1 MINMK
6 SLKTL
11 GRRRPAL
18 NQRLRALVE
27 PLEAR
32 MLYSADLTALGLA
45 VNSALEQTAQSVYA
59 VIASTSTAL
68 AALHQVVVVD
78 SRISDFSTLLKG
90 LASEQINA
98 INSGNKFDILV
109 LSPLDDGITK
119 ITNFLSSQSDV
130 TSLHLVSHGQDGML
144 LLGNQW
150 LDATTLRSRSMDFS
164 AWGNALT
171 SDADV
176 FLYGCDFAASE
187 AGKNTVKAL
196 AQLTN
201 ADVAA
206 STDITSNDPTR
217 GNWRLEFRTGE
228 VNDQSSSTIARAAN
242 GWASALAT
250 FVVTNTNDSGAGSLR
265 QAIGD
270 ANSNAGADLISFNI
284 AAPLVNGAHSISLL
298 SALPELT
305 EIVTIDGDTQADA
318 VMLGRPT
325 IELVGN
331 GTSFVGLK
339 VKGNGSVISGLVIAN
354 FSDGIVVAG
363 DNITIRHNVIGLTAD
378 GSSASGNAYSG
389 ILVTGR
395 NAVIGGTSVDRN
407 IISGNLSDGIQ
418 VQGDAASILGNYFGL
433 GLDGIATFGNGSSG
447 FGSGIYIDSSRDARV
462 GSSNPQEANFIAN
475 STENGIWIRGA
486 GSTNNLIFGNVIG
499 QTTAGTA
506 AGNGSEGILIESGA
520 KNNLVGGIN
529 FGQTNVI
536 ANSGRLRIASGVY
549 VSTTASTGNSIS
561 GNSIFASNGLGIDIG
576 SPGITTAGLPLLA
589 LASNNGTTTTIL
601 GSFSGTANTQYQIE
615 YFSNDPA
622 TGLDPTGYG
631 EGQTYL
637 FAIYATTDA
646 AGNANFSTSLP
657 FTVPVGFRIAATA
670 TSFATG
676 NTTEFS
682 DTVIVVS
689 NTLSVS
695 APTGLT
701 VSESGT
707 SANFSARLQSQPSA
721 DVVIPVSLS
730 DSTEGQLST
739 ATLTFT
745 TANWNVTQTI
755 TLTGKPDGLVDGAI
769 GYSVI
774 LGNATSA
781 DPLFN
786 GLLGKV
792 LLAGTTDIDTYNSI
806 VVDTTAD
813 LSDGDTS
820 SLANLLAN
828 RGSDGAISLREA
840 IIASNNTGNAL
851 GSPDRISFALPGATS
866 LGMHVIT
873 LSSDLPL
880 ITDSVVINGATD
892 PLYIA
897 SPVVRIDGAGIYK
910 GLNLSVGSGGS
921 TLNALSITGML
932 GSGISINSGNNI
944 VTSSYIGN
952 TGLAAA
958 GNTSEGIAIY
968 SANNVIGLTGGGNVI
983 SGNANTNVI
992 ISGSNAKNNQVSGNF
1007 IGTNNTGTA
1016 SLNNGQSGVALIDS
1030 GAGNIIGGT
1039 TPQTRNIISGNNWYG
1054 VELFG
1059 ATHHAIVQGN
1069 FIGTDDSGIRA
1080 IGNLQGGIAV
1090 WNGGNFSTIGGTS
1103 NTQGNVISGN
1113 SRNGI
1118 QIDGST
1124 ATPDQ
1129 ITIQSNYIGVDATGL
1144 SALGNGLAGIQ
1155 ITRGSNVQI
1164 GGSNLGGGNVIS
1176 GNNTSGIE
1184 LSGSANLTRITGN
1197 IIGLD
1202 AFGRTALGLGNGQD
1216 GVTVFGTNTIIGGR
1230 KGIEGNYISGQTN
1243 VASLSDGIYAIGAV
1257 GLTIQGNYLGLA
1269 ADGVSPAGNYH
1280 TGIMIDSSSMILI
1293 GGTSAPLANI
1303 IANNGSGV
1311 GVANA
1316 SFDVAILGNEIY
1328 NNIKLGIDLSPT
1340 VFSDGVTANDLSDA
1354 DAGPNGYQN
1363 FPVIESTT
1371 LDAGD
1376 LAITGS
1382 FNSTPNTSYRIEF
1395 FANQAGFGD
1404 ATNHGQAHAFVGST
1418 EISTDAFGNA
1428 TYSVSFLG
1436 APVLVNSTISA
1447 TATVSKGAGNFGASS
1462 EFSSNSQVTAKQAPA
1477 IPTFTNPTVITPT
1490 PGPTPVPTTAAD
1502 ANGSTLKTIEAP
1514 PFVQPLATARANSS
1528 SAISSTAIASFINT
1542 GLINFLNESGDIG
1555 TALARAIAD
1564 HSEFSASHEEAST
1577 RRQSDQTNWPSAGR
1591 YTSTAINAIVEPLRS
1606 AINKAVTVKG
1616 IRSGDLYAAGVAQS
1630 FVKQLQMAKE
1640 NKQALELMLF
1650 NADGQAILQQRLDNN
1665 SFSQLLASWETK
1677 YSELSGAK
1685 LDVLLVNFE
1694 MPNSTSVG
1702 SVNLPDIDQ
1711 SIKQRRSEALIS
1723 GLEIG
1728 GVVISVGLVSWA
1740 TRAGALIT
1748 AVITALPAW
1757 KAFDPLLLLAP
1768 NKVERTIVQHD
1779 FSDTDIQIDEEAV
1792 AGVLS

>member
-6 SLKTL
+6 SLKAL
-11 GRRRPAL
+11 GRRRPAR
-18 NQRLRALVE
+18 NPRSKALVE
-27 PLEAR
+27 PLETR
-32 MLYSADLTALGLA
+32 LLYSADLTALGLA
-45 VNSALEQTAQSVYA
+45 VNVAPEQTAQSANVM
-59 VIASTSTAL
+59 IASPSSAST
-68 AALHQVVVVD
+68 ALHQVVVID

-90 LASEQINA
+90 LANEQINA

-109 LSPLDDGITK
+109 LSPLEDGITK
-119 ITNFLSSQSDV
+119 ITSFLSTQSDV
-130 TSLHLVSHGQDGML
+130 TSLHLISHGQDGML

-171 SDADV
+171 NDADV

-206 STDITSNDPTR
+206 STDITSSDPVH
-217 GNWRLEFRTGE
+217 GNWKLELRTGE
-228 VNDQSSSTIARAAN
+228 VNDQSSATIARAAN
-242 GWASALAT
+242 GWAGALAT

-270 ANSNAGADLISFNI
+270 ANSNADADLISFNI
-284 AAPLVNGAHSISLL
+284 AAPLVNGAHSINLL

-331 GTSFVGLK
+331 GASFVGLK

-354 FSDGIVVAG
+354 FSDGIVVGG
-363 DNITIRHNVIGLTAD
+363 DNITIRHNVIGLTAN
-378 GSSASGNAYSG
+378 GSSALGNAYSG
-389 ILVTGR
+389 ILINGR

-407 IISGNLSDGIQ
+407 IISGNLSDGILIK
-418 VQGDAASILGNYFGL
+418 GDAASIFGNYIGL
-433 GLDGIATFGNGSSG
+433 GLDGVATFGNGSSG
-447 FGSGIYIDSSRDARV
+447 FGSGIYIDSSRDTRV
-462 GSSNPQEANFIAN
+462 GSSNPQEVNFIAN
-475 STENGIWIRGA
+475 SVENGIWIRGA

-499 QTTAGTA
+499 QTTAGAA
-506 AGNGSEGILIESGA
+506 AGNGGEGIFIESGA
-520 KNNLVGGIN
+520 KNNSIGGIN
-529 FGQTNVI
+529 LGQANVI
-536 ANSGRLRIASGVY
+536 ANSGRLRLASGVY
-549 VSTTASTGNSIS
+549 VSTTAGNGNNIS
-561 GNSIFASNGLGIDIG
+561 GNSIFASSGLGIDID

-601 GSFSGTANTQYQIE
+601 GSFAGTANTQYQIE

-622 TGLDPTGYG
+622 IGLDPTGYG
-631 EGQTYL
+631 EGQAYL
-637 FAIYATTDA
+637 FAIYATTDG
-646 AGNANFSTSLP
+646 AGNATFSTSLP

-689 NTLSVS
+689 NTLLVS

-707 SANFSARLQSQPSA
+707 SANFTARLQSQPSA

-739 ATLTFT
+739 GTLTFT
-745 TANWNVTQTI
+745 SANWNVNQTI
-755 TLTGKPDGLVDGAI
+755 TLTGKPDGIVDGAI
-769 GYSVI
+769 AYSVI
-774 LGNATSA
+774 LGNASSA
-781 DPLFN
+781 DPIFN

-792 LLAGTTDIDTYNSI
+792 VLAGTTDIDTFNSI

-813 LSDGDTS
+813 VNDGDTS

-828 RGSDGAISLREA
+828 RGSDGTISLREA

-851 GSPDRISFALPGATS
+851 GSPDRISFALSGATS
-866 LGMHVIT
+866 LGMHVIA

-880 ITDSVVINGATD
+880 ITESVVIDGATD
-892 PLYIA
+892 PTYIA
-897 SPVVRIDGAGIYK
+897 SPVVRIDGAGLYK
-910 GLNLSVGSGGS
+910 GLNLSAGSGGS

-932 GSGISINSGNNI
+932 GSGILINSSNNI
-944 VTSSYIGN
+944 VTGSYIGT

-958 GNTSEGIAIY
+958 GNAVYGIAIY

-983 SGNANTNVI
+983 SGNTASNVFL
-992 ISGSNAKNNQVSGNF
+992 SGANAKNNQISGNF
-1007 IGTNNTGTA
+1007 IGTNSVGTA
-1016 SLNNGQSGVALIDS
+1016 SLNSGQSGVALIDT
-1030 GAGNIIGGT
+1030 GGGNIIGGA
-1039 TPQTRNIISGNNWYG
+1039 TPQTRNIISGNALYG
-1054 VELFG
+1054 VELVG
-1059 ATHHAIVQGN
+1059 TTHHATVQGN

-1103 NTQGNVISGN
+1103 SAQGNVISGN

-1118 QIDGST
+1118 QIDGAT
-1124 ATPDQ
+1124 TTPDQ

-1144 SALGNGLAGIQ
+1144 SALGNASAGIR

-1176 GNNTSGIE
+1176 ANNASGIE
-1184 LSGSANLTRITGN
+1184 LSVGADLTRITGN
-1197 IIGLD
+1197 SIGLD
-1202 AFGRTALGLGNGQD
+1202 AVGRTALGLGNGEN
-1216 GVTVFGTNTIIGGR
+1216 GITVSGTNTIIGGR
-1230 KGIEGNYISGQTN
+1230 KGIEGNYISGQTTI
-1243 VASLSDGIYAIGAV
+1243 ASLSDGIYAIGAV
-1257 GLTIQGNYLGLA
+1257 GLTIQGNYLGIA

-1293 GGTSAPLANI
+1293 GGTSASLANI

-1316 SFDVAILGNEIY
+1316 SVDVAILGNEIY
-1328 NNIKLGIDLSPT
+1328 NNINLGIDLSPT
-1340 VFSDGVTANDLSDA
+1340 VILDGVTANDLSDA
-1354 DAGPNGYQN
+1354 DTGPNGYQN
-1363 FPVIESTT
+1363 FPVLESTI

-1376 LAITGS
+1376 LTITGLL
-1382 FNSTPNTSYRIEF
+1382 NSTPTTSYRIEF
-1395 FANQAGFGD
+1395 FANQAGASD
-1404 ATNHGQAHAFVGST
+1404 ATNHGQAQAFVGSADVL
-1418 EISTDAFGNA
+1418 TDAFGNA

-1436 APVLVNSTISA
+1436 ATVLVNSTISA
-1447 TATVSKGAGNFGASS
+1447 TATVNKGAGNFGASS
-1462 EFSSNSQVTAKQAPA
+1462 EFSSNSQVIAKQAPA
-1477 IPTFTNPTVITPT
+1477 IPPFINPAVTTPLVTAPT
-1490 PGPTPVPTTAAD
+1490 PIPILAAD

-1514 PFVQPLATARANSS
+1514 PFVQPFVQPLATTNL
-1528 SAISSTAIASFINT
+1528 INT
-1542 GLINFLNESGDIG
+1542 RLNNLLFESGDIG

-1564 HSEFSASHEEAST
+1564 HSELSTDHEQANMQ
-1577 RRQSDQTNWPSAGR
+1577 RQSDLTKWPSLGPS
-1591 YTSTAINAIVEPLRS
+1591 TSAAIEPLRS
-1606 AINKAVTVKG
+1606 AISKAVAIKG
-1616 IRSGDLYAAGVAQS
+1616 IRSGDLYAAGIAQS
-1630 FVKQLQMAKE
+1630 FIKQLQMAKE

-1650 NADGQAILQQRLDNN
+1650 NADGQAILQQRLNNN
-1665 SFSQLLASWETK
+1665 SFSQLLSSWETK
-1677 YSELSGAK
+1677 YGELSGAK
-1685 LDVLLVNFE
+1685 LDVSLLDFQ
-1694 MPNSTSVG
+1694 MPNATSVG
-1702 SVNLPDIDQ
+1702 IVNLPDIDQ

-1728 GVVISVGLVSWA
+1728 GIVISVGLVSWA

-1768 NKVERTIVQHD
+1768 GKDERTIVQHD

-1792 AGVLS
+1792 AGVLF